1 MPVIQT
7 ITIRRINETDGR
19 TATNPMWNRTIPAV
33 LILLAVAG
41 CRSPRVLETLQH
53 SDQCFVAP
61 VSYEETS
68 IATSE
73 TGSIAEYVQLGLT
86 RNPRI
91 QEAQHK
97 IDAIRHRVP
106 QVLSLPDPMVNTN
119 THLAPVQTAAGE
131 QAFSL
136 GVSQKFTNAQRR
148 ATRAAIVS
156 DEVAAA
162 EAALNQTQIE
172 IAEDIRTACY
182 QLLFIRKSIE
192 ITDEDRESLEQI
204 SEVILRQYEVK
215 KSVTQQDVLNIQT
228 EQSKLENQLT
238 ELRQK
243 EKSFQSRLARLL
255 HVAPQSDLQI
265 IDQLE
270 TSNAMLNVDEL
281 IEQAL
286 QMRPNL
292 QAQIANIRRDG
303 KKVYLAKLEE
313 KPDFTVGLNWI
324 ATSSEGISPVA
335 NGDDALLLGVGFNLP
350 VYKSRIRAG
359 ICEAHSNRFAS
370 QSRLTSIQ
378 DQASEE
384 VFDLVAKIDSNRDT
398 LALVQEDILPKAER
412 TLEISIDGYATDSI
426 TYVQLIANWRNVLR
440 YRVTEANLQSQS
452 GQLLASLARAIGQLN
467 PILNASISAPSETQ
481 PEFEQPTLESEV
493 GESEAENTENGE

>member
-1 MPVIQT
+1 MVK
-7 ITIRRINETDGR
+7 
-19 TATNPMWNRTIPAV
+19 TAYYLLCAIV
-33 LILLAVAG
+33 LVQLG
-41 CRSPRVLETLQH
+41 CRSPQTILQTMNH
-53 SDQCFVAP
+53 CEPGFNSSVTVND
-61 VSYEETS
+61 T
-68 IATSE
+68 ATTTES
-73 TGSIAEYVQLGLT
+73 GSIEEYVQLGLD

-106 QVLSLPDPMVNTN
+106 QALSLPDPMVNTN
-119 THLAPVQTAAGE
+119 TYLAPVQTAAGE

-136 GVSQKFTNAQRR
+136 GVSQKFTNAERR
-148 ATRAAIVS
+148 ATKAAIVS

-162 EAALNQTQIE
+162 EAELNQTQLE

-192 ITDEDRESLEQI
+192 ITNEDRESLEQI

-228 EQSKLENQLT
+228 EQSKIENQLT

-255 HVAPQSDLQI
+255 HVTPQSDLEI
-265 IDQLE
+265 VDQLE
-270 TSNAMLNVDEL
+270 TNNANLNVDEL
-281 IEQAL
+281 IAQAL
-286 QMRPNL
+286 QTRPDL
-292 QAQIANIRRDG
+292 QAQLVNIRRDG
-303 KKVYLAKLEE
+303 KKVHLAKLEE

-324 ATSSEGISPVA
+324 ATSSDGISPVA

-359 ICEAHSNRFAS
+359 ICEAHSNRLAS

-384 VFDLVAKIDSNRDT
+384 VFELVAKLDSTRDT
-398 LALVQEDILPKAER
+398 LALVQDDILPKAER
-412 TLEISIDGYATDSI
+412 TLEISIDEYATDSI
-426 TYVQLIANWRNVLR
+426 DYVQLIANWRSVLR
-440 YRVTEANLQSQS
+440 YRVTKANLQSQS
-452 GQLLASLARAIGQLN
+452 SQLLASLARAVGQLD
-467 PILNASISAPSETQ
+467 PILNTSISTPTVTQ

-493 GESEAENTENGE
+493 GESEAENTENGK